1 MASKILFKD
10 FLIVNQGIEKDKKV
24 NIEVESELIKRVG
37 NFNVDNNYDQII
49 QGNGRYILPGF
60 IDLHSHADL
69 MNYADEGLS
78 VKINQGVTTEVCG
91 QCGLGAAPLKDD
103 IKKGWQKHMLIR
115 NPLCNL
121 PWNSTA
127 EYFDHLTNNGLDNNL
142 VYFIPHGL
150 LRYYLKQGSKEK
162 MSKAELRNLKKI
174 IKKSFKEG
182 AAGIS
187 LGLCY
192 FPAVYSDYEELKC
205 LFESAAEYNRLIS
218 VHLKSEGAKILESL
232 AEIIELK
239 KATGARVNISHLKVV
254 GEENEYKLEK
264 ILAEIEKN
272 NLSFDSY
279 PYNFGSTSLE
289 IIIPPD
295 FLEDNGVGILKE
307 QIQREKIKRMF
318 KSGENP
324 YDNWENLPY
333 LLGWDQITISA
344 LSSHKN
350 RSMPRLS
357 LQQLAEKW
365 DMEAADACF
374 KLLLA
379 DDNILMQDYYMRN
392 EVIGKIIKNKSGA
405 IGTDSLFSKQNPHP
419 RTDSTYTK
427 LLKKYVFE
435 EQQISLADAVYKAT
449 KRPAEILG
457 LNDRGEIAAGKKA
470 DLLIFS
476 PQKLLQDNKNSGIQG
491 VMING
496 SWKIK
501 NSKYLKDQRPGEI
514 IKFF

>member
-1 MASKILFKD
+1 MARKILFKD
-10 FLIVNQGIEKDKKV
+10 FLIVNPETKKDKKV
-24 NIEVESELIKRVG
+24 NVEVEADLIKKVG
-37 NFNVDNNYDQII
+37 NFEADQDYDQII
-49 QGNGRYILPGF
+49 KGNGRYLLPGF

-69 MNYADEGLS
+69 MNYAEEGLR
-78 VKINQGVTTEVCG
+78 VKIKQGVTTEVCG
-91 QCGLGAAPLKDD
+91 NCGLGPAPLRAE

-115 NPLCNL
+115 NPLSKL

-127 EYFDHLTNNGLDNNL
+127 EYFNHLANNGLDNNL
-142 VYFIPHGL
+142 IYFQPHGL
-150 LRYYLKQGSKEK
+150 LRYYLKEGSKEK
-162 MSKAELRNLKKI
+162 MSGAELKKLKKI
-174 IKKSFKEG
+174 IKKSFEEG

-205 LFESAAEYNRLIS
+205 LFESAAEEDRLIS
-218 VHLKSEGAKILESL
+218 VHLKSEGEKILESL
-232 AEIIELK
+232 NEIIELK
-239 KATGARVNISHLKVV
+239 ETAGTRVNISHLKVI

-264 ILAEIEKN
+264 ILAKIEKN

-295 FLEDNGVGILKE
+295 FLEDDGVGILKNKKK
-307 QIQREKIKRMF
+307 REKLKELF

-333 LLGWDQITISA
+333 LLGWDQIYISSLNNIKKQA
-344 LSSHKN
+344 LLG
-350 RSMPRLS
+350 LS
-357 LQQLAEKW
+357 LQQIAEKW

-374 KLLLA
+374 KLLLEE
-379 DDNILMQDYYMRN
+379 DNILMQDYYMRE
-392 EVIGKIIKNKSGA
+392 EVIEKIIKSKIGA
-405 IGTDSLFSKQNPHP
+405 VGTDSLFSRQNPHP
-419 RTDSTYTK
+419 RTHSTYTK
-427 LLKKYVFE
+427 LLKKYVFK
-435 EQQISLADAVYKAT
+435 EQIISLAEAVYKAS

-457 LNDRGEIAAGKKA
+457 LEDRGEIAAGKKA

-476 PQKLLQDNKNSGIQG
+476 AEELLANNEKSGIQA

-496 SWKIK
+496 SWKLK
-501 NSKYLKDQRPGEI
+501 NSEYLKELRPGRI
-514 IKFF
+514 IKF